1 MTQATERNSDKGGG
15 RTGRYPGFGFEV
27 LAEDDGSAARLG
39 RLDTPHGAL
48 MTPAFIF
55 CATKAAIKA
64 ASPRDLRAVNADIIL
79 ANTYHMM
86 IQPGA
91 ETVERLGGLHR
102 FCGWDGPMLTD
113 SGGFQIFSLGQAGGD
128 EIKSSRDGKRTPL
141 LTKLTEDGATFRSPR
156 DGAYHTLTP
165 EASIDIQRKLGAD
178 LIVVLDECTP
188 FHVDRDY
195 TARSLAMTHR
205 WADRCLAEFDR
216 GHDGRQAL
224 YGVIQGGIH
233 EDLRREGAEFVASR
247 PFFGHAVGGCLGD
260 HKDALFDIVGYAMTP
275 PPGNRPVH
283 LLGIGGVRDIWEGVA
298 LGIDTFDCV
307 TPTRIARHGWAL
319 VRQAEGHRLNLR
331 NARFAEDREP
341 LDPECNC
348 PSCRDF
354 SRAYVHHLLKAGE
367 ILGIQILTVHN
378 MAFMTRLMA
387 TIRAAL
393 LAGRFAAARKE
404 WFS

>member
-1 MTQATERNSDKGGG
+1 MTQATNGKSDDGDG
-15 RTGRYPGFGFEV
+15 RGDRYPGFGFEV
-27 LAEDDGSAARLG
+27 LARDDGSAARLG

-91 ETVERLGGLHR
+91 DTVERLGGLHR
-102 FCGWDGPMLTD
+102 FSGWDGPMLTD

-128 EIKSSRDGKRTPL
+128 EIKSNRDGKRTPL
-141 LTKLTEDGATFRSPR
+141 LTKLTEEGATFRSPR

-195 TARSLAMTHR
+195 TAKSLGMTHR
-205 WADRCLAEFDR
+205 WADRCLAEFER
-216 GHDGRQAL
+216 GHDGSQAL
-224 YGVIQGGIH
+224 YGVIQGGIY

-275 PPGNRPVH
+275 SPGNRPVH
-283 LLGIGGVRDIWEGVA
+283 LLGIGGVRDIWDGVA

-319 VRQAEGHRLNLR
+319 VRQADGHRINLR
-331 NARFAEDREP
+331 NARFAEDQEP
-341 LDPECNC
+341 LDPECSC
-348 PSCRDF
+348 PSCSDY

-387 TIRAAL
+387 TIRSAL
-393 LAGRFAAARKE
+393 VTGRFAAARRE
-404 WFS
+404 WFA